1 MVNNRKTYFAIY
13 YQLHR
18 DKVLKRSIEY
28 YENNKSKIN
37 KKIYEKKK
45 DKKLKQRFVSMEH
58 NLKIIFD

>member
-18 DKVLKRSIEY
+18 DKILKRSIEY

-37 KKIYEKKK
+37 KKMN
-45 DKKLKQRFVSMEH
+45 DKKNDKKIKHRFISMEQ
-58 NLKIIFD
+58 NLKIVFD